1 LPFAV
6 VASLPA
12 LRGMTTS
19 GAEARNSFH
28 S

>member
-1 LPFAV
+1 V